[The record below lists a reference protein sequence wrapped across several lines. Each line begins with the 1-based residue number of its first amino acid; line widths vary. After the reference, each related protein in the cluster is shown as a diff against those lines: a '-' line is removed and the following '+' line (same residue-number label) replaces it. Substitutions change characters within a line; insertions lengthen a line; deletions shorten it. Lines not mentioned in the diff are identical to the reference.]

1 MIRTYVRADL
11 KLDGSW
17 HIGSWDSDAANILGT
32 LKDHKENPVV
42 PGSGI
47 AGMLRA
53 AFGDPGQ
60 QDFLVVTQ
68 TTPPRMMPGRPL
80 HGGFSGLLPIGRT
93 S

>member
-53 AFGDPGQ
+53 AF
-60 QDFLVVTQ
+60 
-68 TTPPRMMPGRPL
+68 RR
-80 HGGFSGLLPIGRT
+80 FSYRT
-93 S
+93 SWS